1 MSLIVSSLGSLGVA
15 LLYYAYRDH
24 VHRRGSRQRALRGRV
39 TYMLWK
45 AAQQLD

>member
-1 MSLIVSSLGSLGVA
+1 LARPRSLGLA

-24 VHRRGSRQRALRGRV
+24 VHQRGSRLRALRARV

-45 AAQQLD
+45 AAQQVH